1 MVFPILGAN
10 SATGGYEV
18 SKSLRFDNDDS
29 TFLSLTQTAG
39 NRRTLTFSTWLKR
52 STLGDQNIFNG
63 GNSSSEFTAIYF
75 TSADELFLYDYRGAE
90 GMSIKTNRKFRDVS
104 AWYHI
109 VVAFDTTQS
118 TASNRVKFY
127 VNGVQETSFSSSN
140 YPAQNLDLMLN
151 VNSSFTTRIGRYPT
165 SST

>member
-52 STLGDQNIFNG
+52 STLGYQNIFNG
-63 GNSSSEFTAIYF
+63 GNSSS
-75 TSADELFLYDYRGAE
+75 
-90 GMSIKTNRKFRDVS
+90 
-104 AWYHI
+104 
-109 VVAFDTTQS
+109 
-118 TASNRVKFY
+118 
-127 VNGVQETSFSSSN
+127 
-140 YPAQNLDLMLN
+140 
-151 VNSSFTTRIGRYPT
+151 
-165 SST
+165 